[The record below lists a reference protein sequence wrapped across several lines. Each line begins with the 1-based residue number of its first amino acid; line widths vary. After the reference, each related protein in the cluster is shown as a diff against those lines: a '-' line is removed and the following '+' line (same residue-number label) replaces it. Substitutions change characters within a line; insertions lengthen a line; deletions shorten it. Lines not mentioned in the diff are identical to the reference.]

1 MGNQLG
7 NPLAFVFGAGMVV
20 PSSVPPMWPSLDQ
33 RLDDEKTPSSVIDER
48 ALIAGTELGS
58 RELKKMD
65 RMAVLALFA
74 ARQAWRN
81 AGCDDDD
88 RATCGI
94 ISGNAVAGW
103 TFTEPQLRKLYSSG
117 VDDISPYLASAWFPA
132 AAQGQIS
139 IHMKLLGYAKTI
151 ATDRCAGTQ
160 AVGLAAEA
168 ISAGRGERFLA
179 GGAEAPLTP
188 FVEGASSHS
197 SESLGTLAE
206 GAAYLILGPA
216 LRDRVPIAG
225 IYAHATTVLPEE
237 REERLARCLQLLEE
251 LSRGFGNGS
260 SQADV
265 LVDSASISDRALL
278 ATLETRPWV
287 RRAWWV
293 GNFVG
298 DALAATGPIAAA
310 ALCGRYA
317 ASPDTGPA
325 ILLSVGID
333 FASAIVVATAIQKQE
348 ASYVSH

>member
-1 MGNQLG
+1 MGDHFG
-7 NPLAFVFGAGMVV
+7 DPLALVFGAGMVV
-20 PSSVPPMWPSLDQ
+20 PNSVALVWPSLDQ
-33 RLDDEKTPSSVIDER
+33 PAGEGKAIYSGVDEQ
-48 ALIAGTELGS
+48 ALIAGTELGP

-74 ARQAWRN
+74 ARQAWRD
-81 AGCDDDD
+81 AGCDDND
-88 RATCGI
+88 RAICGI

-117 VDDISPYLASAWFPA
+117 IDDISPYLASAWFPA
-132 AAQGQIS
+132 ASQGQIS
-139 IHMKLLGYAKTI
+139 IHMKLRGYAKTI

-188 FVEGASSHS
+188 FVEGASTSFS
-197 SESLGTLAE
+197 GSLSTLAE
-206 GAAYLILGPA
+206 GAAYLVLGPA
-216 LRDRVPIAG
+216 VRGRAPVAG
-225 IYAHATTVLPEE
+225 IYAHVTTVLPEK
-237 REERLARCLQLLEE
+237 RDERLACCLQLLDEIAQ
-251 LSRGFGNGS
+251 GFGTD
-260 SQADV
+260 SQAEV
-265 LVDSASISDRALL
+265 LVDSSSTSDRFLL
-278 ATLETRPWV
+278 AALETRPWV

-317 ASPDTGPA
+317 ATPDAGPA
-325 ILLSVGID
+325 ILLSIGID
-333 FASAIVVATAIQKQE
+333 FASAIAVAAAIQEQE